1 MSALTLVVILV
12 IVALV
17 FDFLNGFHDAANVVG
32 TLISSGSA
40 KPRLAIT
47 LVALGEFIGPFLIGV
62 AVATTIGKEIV
73 TPESISVSVIFAA
86 LLAAIVWNLTTWYW
100 GLPASSSHALIGG
113 LIGSV
118 WAAVGFSYIHFAT
131 LVKVMSFLFGTVLA
145 GIILG
150 YFGMKV
156 VRFFTGRAS
165 MKINRYFKNVQIA
178 TALAL
183 AISHGSNDAQ
193 KSMGVITMGLI
204 TLGFQQEFIVPWWV
218 IVACASAISI
228 GTASGGWRIIRTVG
242 GKIFRV
248 QPVHSFTSQTS
259 SALIIFA
266 SSIMGGPVS
275 TSNVVSSTVMG
286 VGSAV
291 HIKRV
296 RWGVA
301 RNIIAGWLLTL
312 PITGAMAALL
322 YRPIS
327 WVIS

>member
-73 TPESISVSVIFAA
+73 TPESISVPVIFAA

-113 LIGSV
+113 LVGSV

-131 LVKVMSFLFGTVLA
+131 LVKIMGFLFGTVLV
-145 GIILG
+145 GFILG
-150 YFGMKV
+150 YFAMKV

-218 IVACASAISI
+218 IVACASAISL

-291 HIKRV
+291 HITRV

-301 RNIIAGWLLTL
+301 RNIITGWLLTL
-312 PITGAMAALL
+312 PITGTMAALL